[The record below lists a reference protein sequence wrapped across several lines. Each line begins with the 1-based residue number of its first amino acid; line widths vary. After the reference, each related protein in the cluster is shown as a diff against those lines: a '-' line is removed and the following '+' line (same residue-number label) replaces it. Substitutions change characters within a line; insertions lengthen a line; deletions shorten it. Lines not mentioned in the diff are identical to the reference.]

1 MLQLGATHYHMG
13 TIGYIISS
21 EHLPDVLV
29 KWPTRPLFKSTKLF
43 L

>member
-21 EHLPDVLV
+21 EHLADVVV
-29 KWPTRPLFKSTKLF
+29 KRSTRPLFKSTKLS